1 LPPPKEKR
9 AQTGRS
15 IQARKYEH
23 TIIPQVFKSIGR
35 INNSIV
41 SLDNGDINKKIQDE
55 INEVKHTY

>member
-1 LPPPKEKR
+1 MPPKDKR

-15 IQARKYEH
+15 IRAIKYSA
-23 TIIPQVFKSIGR
+23 IIPQVFKSIGL

-41 SLDNGDINKKIQDE
+41 SLDNGGINKKIQDE